1 LTVHLAAK
9 GPSSGGLRSSRHDA
23 IGSDGSDTGLGHFRQ
38 PPDSDLGMIRHN
50 LELDLHYP
58 DHRTLWFDLRIT
70 LAGALHMLKVPRGDD
85 CPVLRIPIISD

>member
-1 LTVHLAAK
+1 
-9 GPSSGGLRSSRHDA
+9 
-23 IGSDGSDTGLGHFRQ
+23 
-38 PPDSDLGMIRHN
+38 MIRHN